1 VAGGFFFVCFPC
13 LLFLPPPVLSPFL
26 FCFGFSS
33 ISAGGGVVSI
43 VAQGVS
49 RGSDE
54 KGKR

>member
-1 VAGGFFFVCFPC
+1 MCFPC